1 MKIFDKTVF
10 NSVFVTKFGLI
21 LLMML
26 LLVGDTLTSFF
37 IKENLK
43 FSIFFKAIITFLL
56 IVNLAF
62 SNKTLFI
69 GVILLCLSVSV
80 GIGFNNL
87 NDFIPKTSLVFEYL
101 SGLLFFNY
109 LILSNNKKT
118 LSSIFAGIFIFY
130 CLTILIAFIF
140 QIDYLKTYYGERF
153 GYMPFFSSQ
162 NEFSFIIIATIIYFY
177 KIYLNTP
184 SKINLLFII
193 MALISSLLVG
203 TKVLYAFVLIFIAYL
218 ILKKFN
224 FKILALITGFALILL
239 LFLKNHLFNFLY
251 TYNKVLMDVY
261 SEHGLINFISSLRY
275 EFLEDRLEC
284 QFLTM
289 DSYNYLFGGI
299 NMKCFTEMSL
309 IDILLTFGLLGSILY
324 FYLLRRFI
332 LLKLDLDIFGCY
344 AVTIITL
351 LSFLGGYFF
360 ENLSA
365 QFYVIGVLYIF
376 YYRPTTD
383 AQKIKEQ

>member
-21 LLMML
+21 LLMTL

-43 FSIFFKAIITFLL
+43 FSFFFKAIITFLL

-109 LILSNNKKT
+109 LILSNNKKS
-118 LSSIFAGIFIFY
+118 LSSIFAGVFIFY

-203 TKVLYAFVLIFIAYL
+203 TKVLYVFVLIFIAYL

-239 LFLKNHLFNFLY
+239 FFFRNHLFNFLY

-299 NMKCFTEMSL
+299 NMKCITEMSL
-309 IDILLTFGLLGSILY
+309 IDILLTFGLLGSLLY

-332 LLKLDLDIFGCY
+332 LLKLDLDIFGYY

-351 LSFLGGYFF
+351 LSFLSGYFF

-376 YYRPTTD
+376 YYRPTVD
-383 AQKIKEQ
+383 SQKIKEQ